1 MNKYEVEIRADMND
15 CWDADAVSD
24 YVNAESAAEAVELA
38 KDWLIE
44 HCDTPEEIEKIEAM
58 QFRVRRHT
66 EWDEED
72 DEWKIF

>member
-1 MNKYEVEIRADMND
+1 MKYEVEIRADMND

-24 YVNAESAAEAVELA
+24 YVNAESAKEAVELA

-44 HCDTPEEIEKIEAM
+44 HGDTPESM

-66 EWDEED
+66 EWNEED
-72 DEWKIF
+72 DEWQIF

>member
-1 MNKYEVEIRADMND
+1 MKKYEVEIRADMND

-44 HCDTPEEIEKIEAM
+44 HGDTEIKKM

-66 EWDEED
+66 EWNEED